1 MADAPVEDD
10 IRHDDLEYD
19 PALEPDKAKAWLNL
33 LEESEDAFEP
43 WNYHCDNL
51 DRIYASLERLASAT
65 VNLGRSVGDKAGPEM
80 QLLWSNMEV
89 LKPAIYATA
98 PVPVIVPK
106 FKDRR
111 PVYQQASEVLERT
124 ATVAFDVARIDT
136 LMLAVRDDLA
146 MYGRGVPWCRYESGG
161 KGRGYY
167 DAERVCIDFKG
178 RRDFLHSISRCWDE
192 VSWVAAASYMT
203 RSEARER
210 FYRHSGDA
218 YQDADY
224 KVDKDAVEVGG
235 ADERERAKFWEIWHK
250 GERRV
255 VWVAQ
260 GCEDVLDASDP
271 HLDLWG
277 FFPCPRPAYGTLQPG
292 SLVPVPDAMQYR
304 DQLTEVNLLTT
315 RIHALSNALQA
326 KGFYPAGGDESAE
339 AIALAAKLNDP
350 GRVLIPISN
359 WAAFGSVKE
368 PIIWLPIEQIAETIN
383 VLIATRKQIIED
395 IYQIMGLSDIM
406 RGATDPR
413 ETARAQNLK
422 TQFGSSRIRDKQAEL
437 VRLAR
442 DLNGLVCDIACEK
455 FADTTFIEMSQTQLP
470 TLEMQRRQVMQLQ
483 MQMNQT
489 AQQLMQQ
496 AQSPQTQQMMNG
508 GPGADPSQ
516 GAQQLA
522 QAAQQQLQAMQQH
535 INEVA
540 AQPTIEQVL
549 TFLHDN
555 RARCFTLDI
564 ETDSTIVVDEQAQ
577 KESHAEFL
585 GVLAQVLPQLIQLVT
600 ALPQATDMA
609 GDLLKM
615 AVKPYR
621 VERELGMSI
630 DSFIDA
636 TKAQAAQAGLREDP
650 TVSTNRTALQIEQ
663 LKQQRQAERDKA
675 DITLKAQ
682 EMQLHDQRERDKLQS
697 QEKMKIMDLQAKQG
711 DEAAKSQQTNMKAMA
726 EREAHQMDMLGRQAD
741 MRLNAQK
748 AQIAAQAAQHK
759 QADMAARQ
767 QERQSAQAFRQQQ
780 ATMRPPQGL

>member
-1 MADAPVEDD
+1 VVAPIEED
-10 IRHDDLEYD
+10 IRHDDLEFD

-51 DRIYASLERLASAT
+51 DKIYASLQRLATGST
-65 VNLGRSVGDKAGPEM
+65 TPDKVGPEM

-89 LKPAIYATA
+89 LKPAIYASP

-111 PVYQQASEVLERT
+111 PVYQAASELLERT
-124 ATVAFDVARIDT
+124 AIVAFDVAGINAV
-136 LMLAVRDDLA
+136 MLAARDDLA

-167 DAERVCIDFKG
+167 DAERVCIDYKQ
-178 RRDFLHSISRCWDE
+178 RRDFLHSISRCWEE
-192 VSWVAAASYMT
+192 VTWVAAASYMT
-203 RSEARER
+203 RAEARER
-210 FYRHSGDA
+210 FYRYSGDA
-218 YQDADY
+218 YQDAEY
-224 KVDKDAVEVGG
+224 KVDKESRDVGG

-255 VWVAQ
+255 VWVAA
-260 GCEDVLDASDP
+260 GCKDVLDTSDP

-277 FFPCPRPAYGTLQPG
+277 YFPCPRPAYGTLQPG

-304 DQLTEVNLLTT
+304 DQLDEVNLLTT
-315 RIHALSNALQA
+315 KIHALSDALEA
-326 KGFYPAGGDESAE
+326 KGFYPAGGDEGAE
-339 AIALAAKLNDP
+339 AIALAAKMKTP

-368 PIIWLPIEQIAETIN
+368 PIIWMPIEQVAETIN
-383 VLIATRKQIIED
+383 VLITTRKQIIED

-422 TQFGSSRIRDKQAEL
+422 TQYGSSRIRDKQAEL

-455 FADTTFIEMSQTQLP
+455 FKETTFIEMSQTQLP
-470 TLEMQRRQVMQLQ
+470 TNEMQRAQVTQLQ
-483 MQMNQT
+483 MQMNQA

-496 AQSPQTQQMMNG
+496 AQSPQTRQMMNG
-508 GPGADPSQ
+508 GAGGDPSQ
-516 GAQQLA
+516 GAMQLA

-535 INEVA
+535 IEAVA
-540 AQPTIEQVL
+540 STPTLEQVM
-549 TFLHDN
+549 TFLRDN

-585 GVLAQVLPQLIQLVT
+585 GVMAQVLPQLVQLVT

-609 GDLLKM
+609 GDLLKL

-630 DSFIDA
+630 DTFIDA
-636 TKAQAAQAGLREDP
+636 TKAQASQAGQREDP

-675 DITLKAQ
+675 DVTLKAQ
-682 EMQLHDQRERDKLQS
+682 EMQLHDQRERDKIQS

-711 DEAAKSQQTNMKAMA
+711 DDQAKMQTANLKAMHD
-726 EREAHQMDMLGRQAD
+726 REAHQMDLAGKQQD
-741 MRLNAQK
+741 MHLNAQK
-748 AQIAAQAAQHK
+748 AQMAAQAAQHK
-759 QADMAARQ
+759 QADMVARQ
-767 QERQSAQAFRQQQ
+767 QERANAQAFRQQQ
-780 ATMRPPQGL
+780 ATMRPPSPLGG